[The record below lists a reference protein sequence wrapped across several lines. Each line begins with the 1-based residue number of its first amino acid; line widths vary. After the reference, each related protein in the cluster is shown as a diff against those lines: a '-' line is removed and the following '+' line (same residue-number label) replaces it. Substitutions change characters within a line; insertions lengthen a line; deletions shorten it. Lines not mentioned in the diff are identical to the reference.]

1 MVYRQTERVA
11 TRLAQRR
18 AEIVDAACHLVAEGG
33 FGNAKVGAI
42 AQAAGVSV
50 GSVYSHF
57 DGIDGVHAE
66 VFAVFAGRELQRTAA
81 DLSDPAN
88 PRAAIASQVRGF
100 GTRALR
106 APVLAWALL
115 LEPAGTVIEELRRSY
130 RDGHAALAAERIAAG
145 VAAGAFPPQ
154 DARVTGAAIVGAIAE
169 TLVRPLSP
177 GTAAEPPENTID
189 EAIAFCLRAVGAA
202 PETPAPG
209 DDPHARHP

>member
-1 MVYRQTERVA
+1 MAYRQTERVA
-11 TRLAQRR
+11 SRLAQRR
-18 AEIVDAACHLVAEGG
+18 ADIVDAACLLVSEGG
-33 FGNAKVGAI
+33 FGHAKVGAI
-42 AQAAGVSV
+42 AQAAGVGV

-57 DGIDGVHAE
+57 DGIDGLHAE
-66 VFAVFAGRELQRTAA
+66 VFAHFAERELQRTAV
-81 DLSDPAN
+81 DLGAPTN
-88 PRAAIASQVRGF
+88 PREALIHLVRGF

-145 VAAGAFPPQ
+145 VESGDFPAQ

-177 GTAAEPPENTID
+177 GSADPDAAPDNTID
-189 EAIAFCLRAVGAA
+189 EAIAFCLRAVGA
-202 PETPAPG
+202 TSV
-209 DDPHARHP
+209 

>member
-1 MVYRQTERVA
+1 MAYRQTERVA
-11 TRLAQRR
+11 SRLAQRR
-18 AEIVDAACHLVAEGG
+18 AEIVDAACGLVAAGG

-57 DGIDGVHAE
+57 DGIEGLHGE
-66 VFAVFAGRELQRTAA
+66 VFAVFAGRELHRTAA
-81 DLSDPAN
+81 DLEKPVDP
-88 PRAAIASQVRGF
+88 REAIIAQVRGF

-106 APVLAWALL
+106 APTLAWALL

-130 RDGHAALAAERIAAG
+130 RDGHASAAAERIAEG
-145 VAAGAFPPQ
+145 VASGAFPPQ
-154 DARVTGAAIVGAIAE
+154 DPRVTGAAIVGAIAE

-177 GTAAEPPENTID
+177 GAAAEPPENTID

-202 PETPAPG
+202 PVSTESPAP
-209 DDPHARHP
+209 RS